1 MNNKF
6 LRNTP
11 HLFRWIALVFF
22 AVAIILVMVSLVF
35 YSRERNN
42 YPLGL
47 SIGGVPVG
55 GLNAEEATQR
65 LLQSYNMPI
74 VANVMNSSFQIDPGI
89 VGFTLNTEA
98 MIAAADLQRTGN
110 SFWSGFWNYL
120 WNVQSTPTDIPLV
133 YSLNKERLVS
143 YIETEVKT
151 RYDQPSIPAKPKP
164 GQTNFIEGE
173 PGYVIQT
180 ESAVGT
186 IEAALTS
193 FNNRTVN
200 LTLAKTNAGRPNFDN
215 LQISITQIIETTPFD
230 GVVGVY
236 LEDLTTGEILHF
248 GYNQNNLLPVEP
260 DIAFTASST
269 IKIPILFSVYNRL
282 GPELDQQKRDL
293 ITEMI
298 TKSENPASDALMEFI
313 GGPLNVSEDMKNLGL
328 ENTFIG
334 GYFYDGAPLLQ
345 QYSTPANNR
354 IDVFTSPDSYNQTT
368 PSDMGQLLSD
378 IYKCSK
384 TGDGSFIAISPT
396 KFSKTI
402 CNDFLTYLKQD
413 RIGVLIEAGLP
424 EGTQIAHKHGWISG
438 ADGVIQNISDAGII
452 FTPNGD
458 YILTIYVY
466 HPVQTV
472 WEPVSG
478 MISKI
483 SEVVYNYFNLPK

>member
-1 MNNKF
+1 
-6 LRNTP
+6 
-11 HLFRWIALVFF
+11 
-22 AVAIILVMVSLVF
+22 
-35 YSRERNN
+35 
-42 YPLGL
+42 
-47 SIGGVPVG
+47 
-55 GLNAEEATQR
+55 
-65 LLQSYNMPI
+65 
-74 VANVMNSSFQIDPGI
+74 
-89 VGFTLNTEA
+89 
-98 MIAAADLQRTGN
+98 
-110 SFWSGFWNYL
+110 
-120 WNVQSTPTDIPLV
+120 
-133 YSLNKERLVS
+133 
-143 YIETEVKT
+143 
-151 RYDQPSIPAKPKP
+151 
-164 GQTNFIEGE
+164 
-173 PGYVIQT
+173 
-180 ESAVGT
+180 
-186 IEAALTS
+186 
-193 FNNRTVN
+193 
-200 LTLAKTNAGRPNFDN
+200 
-215 LQISITQIIETTPFD
+215 
-230 GVVGVY
+230 
-236 LEDLTTGEILHF
+236 
-248 GYNQNNLLPVEP
+248 
-260 DIAFTASST
+260 
-269 IKIPILFSVYNRL
+269 
-282 GPELDQQKRDL
+282 
-293 ITEMI
+293 MI
-298 TKSENPASDALMEFI
+298 TKSENPASDALMDFI
-313 GGPLNVSEDMKNLGL
+313 GGPLIVSEDMANLGL

-354 IDVFTSPDSYNQTT
+354 IDVFTNPDSYNQTT

-384 TGDGSFIAISPT
+384 TGDGSFTAISPT